1 MSKTRSIL
9 TFFFCLLLKHVKLIV
24 SFQNLEHLSWL
35 GSFKDKFSGTNWSLD
50 CKNDKKEKLATVYEQ
65 FQKYSLIQVSDETRQ
80 YLKKPSFDNWKFE
93 DAEMLVLLQ
102 QMFIDLG
109 LTSEFAIKVI
119 R

>member
-1 MSKTRSIL
+1 M
-9 TFFFCLLLKHVKLIV
+9 
-24 SFQNLEHLSWL
+24 
-35 GSFKDKFSGTNWSLD
+35 
-50 CKNDKKEKLATVYEQ
+50 
-65 FQKYSLIQVSDETRQ
+65 SDETRQ